1 MVTVD
6 GRVNKTMVTQDPPA
20 YASREGDMFAVAF
33 TVSWDWMQ
41 RCHSNAYFYIVLTD
55 FHEPRRGKKDGDA
68 KNDLLNLGSRA
79 KNTL

>member
-1 MVTVD
+1 M
-6 GRVNKTMVTQDPPA
+6 NKTMVTQDPLA
-20 YASREGDMFAVAF
+20 YASREGDIFAVAF

-41 RCHSNAYFYIVLTD
+41 KFHSNAYFYIIVTD